1 MFWSI
6 GLIIVPQTIKYISL
20 TETMR
25 LLDTGHTKL
34 PKKVALHSIIKRT
47 GEVDQRYMV
56 CWADINTILVQLE
69 DLDATE
75 ISDVLDCFYMQT
87 FDAIAQVV
95 AYRARQKEI
104 EAQVF
109 PFTSVP
115 LWTFGAGGDYI
126 SVMECVVY
134 QNAWAKGKL
143 TEELP
148 KFISQISL
156 EEAWDANMLM
166 VTVDTERLHSAL
178 AQYGIDE
185 LSAIQITSNCYIPGQ
200 FMESLF
206 EIHLN
211 RIAEF
216 GQGG

>member
-1 MFWSI
+1 M
-6 GLIIVPQTIKYISL
+6 IVSQTTKYISL

-25 LLDTGHTKL
+25 LLDSGHTTL
-34 PKKVALHSIIKRT
+34 PKKMALHSIIKRAD
-47 GEVDQRYMV
+47 EFDQRYME
-56 CWADINTILVQLE
+56 CWADINTILLQLE

-75 ISDVLDCFYMQT
+75 ISDVLDCFYLQT

-95 AYRARQKEI
+95 AYRTRQKEI
-104 EAQVF
+104 EDQVV
-109 PFTSVP
+109 PFSSVP
-115 LWTFGAGGDYI
+115 LWTLATGGDYI

-156 EEAWDANMLM
+156 AEAWDANMLM
-166 VTVDTERLHSAL
+166 ATVDTERLHSAL

-206 EIHLN
+206 ELHRN

-216 GQGG
+216 GEDA